1 MQAKAQRMVRLD
13 KERMLCDMQVNMSNA
28 LARSAHSLSLSEKR
42 IVAACIAKTD
52 QLPSMEAVKER
63 GAWLVR
69 LSAADYAETFDI
81 SLDSAYE
88 QLQAAAKNL
97 FRRYIS
103 ATRQTKKGPEVYQC
117 VWVGGVRYHKGE
129 GWIELDWWHEIVPHL
144 FNLAGEFTK
153 YKLRQATALR
163 SVYSWRLFELL
174 QSWGGK
180 GVYQPS
186 LDDFCKAMEVP
197 ECYRKNFKS
206 IRTRVIEPAVQ
217 ELVEKNN
224 MLITW
229 KTLNAGRK
237 VVGLDFTFQP
247 MEAPD
252 EEEPI
257 EAIQPMIAE
266 DQAYRDKLEANGQQR
281 IDAALNE
288 VA

>member
-1 MQAKAQRMVRLD
+1 MLRLD
-13 KERMLCDMQVNMSNA
+13 KDRMLCDMQVNMSNA
-28 LARSAHSLSLSEKR
+28 LARSAHGLSLSEKR

-52 QLPSMEAVKER
+52 QLPNMEAVKER

-69 LSAADYAETFDI
+69 LSAVDYAETFDI

-97 FRRYIS
+97 FRRYIT
-103 ATRQTKKGPEVYQC
+103 ATRDTEKGPEVYQC

-144 FNLAGEFTK
+144 FNLAEESTK

-163 SVYSWRLFELL
+163 SVYSWRLLELL
-174 QSWGGK
+174 QSWQGK
-180 GVYQPS
+180 GRYHPS

-229 KTLNAGRK
+229 KTLNEGRK

-247 MEAPD
+247 AEVF
-252 EEEPI
+252 EEESV
-257 EAIQPMIAE
+257 ESLMPMIAE

-281 IDAALNE
+281 IDAALDP

>member
-1 MQAKAQRMVRLD
+1 MVRLD
-13 KERMLCDMQVNMSNA
+13 KEQMLCDMQVNMSNA

-69 LSAADYAETFDI
+69 LSAADYAQTFDI

-103 ATRQTKKGPEVYQC
+103 ATRQTKKGPEIYQC

-174 QSWGGK
+174 QSWSGK

-186 LDDFCKAMEVP
+186 LDEFCKAMEVP

-247 MEAPD
+247 MEAP
-252 EEEPI
+252 EEESI
-257 EAIQPMIAE
+257 ESIRLMIAE

-281 IDAALNE
+281 IDASLDP